1 MNWDDLRYFLAVAS
15 GGSLSAAARQMG
27 VSQATVWRHVDS
39 LEAALGTRLF
49 DHRRTGYSP
58 SPAGETLLEKARQIE
73 ADMAALRKAV
83 TGSAGPLA
91 GEVRLTGPE
100 FLATGLLTEALAGF
114 CAEHP
119 ALRTELITGSP
130 AAMLSR
136 RETDIALLFDL
147 PLRGDFAVEKRSAVG
162 FGVYASHAYV
172 ERHGRPAAVGE
183 FTDHLLIDF
192 DDSAGHVAPAR
203 WLKSGGRGARTVFR
217 SNSADARLTAAKAGH
232 GIAMLPALIGDAE
245 PGLKC
250 LFGPDALGR
259 LELTL
264 LVGERVRRTPRVK
277 AVCDFVADT
286 LAEHAAAISG

>member
-39 LEAALGTRLF
+39 LESALGTRLF
-49 DHRRTGYSP
+49 DHRRTGYRP

-73 ADMAALRKAV
+73 ADIAGLREAV

-100 FLATGLLTEALAGF
+100 FLATGLMTEALAEF
-114 CAEHP
+114 CAGHP
-119 ALRTELITGSP
+119 ALRAELITGSP

-147 PLRGDFAVEKRSAVG
+147 PLRGDFAVERRILVG
-162 FGVYASHAYV
+162 FGVYASHTYI
-172 ERHGRPAAVGE
+172 EKHGRPAAVDA
-183 FTDHLLIDF
+183 FVDHLLIDF
-192 DDSAGHVAPAR
+192 DDSAGHVAPTR
-203 WLKSGGRGARTVFR
+203 WLKTGGRGARIVFR

-232 GIAMLPALIGDAE
+232 GIAMLPALNGNAE
-245 PGLKC
+245 PGLVR
-250 LFGPDALGR
+250 LFGPDDLGR
-259 LELTL
+259 LELSL
-264 LVGERVRRTPRVK
+264 LVGERVRRTPCVK
-277 AVCDFVADT
+277 AVCDFVAET
-286 LAEHAAAISG
+286 LAGHSAAIAG